1 MVRTGQDSDRKSS
14 EFVLLQS
21 ISGIDNA
28 ITVRYSVLVAID
40 KDSVLVAIDKDSVLV
55 AIDKDSVLVAISR
68 ITRTRFWPSDQLT
81 AQCSNLLDI
90 M

>member
-55 AIDKDSVLVAISR
+55 AISR